1 VDKKE
6 WIKIL
11 GDTIMKKNLLITLV
25 ISLMFLVGTASAT
38 VLIDLNADSL
48 TLGEITEWSN
58 EGTTGGTFLKGVP
71 ADPNI
76 VVETV
81 DGRQAVTFDGNYM
94 QSNFTTPAA
103 LTGSNPW
110 SVMVWAYEPEPAWED
125 CMVQWADRGVFGCAQ
140 FNFGGLALTLWDD
153 VVYTNPP
160 PGNEWVHLAATYD
173 GATVTVYINGI
184 VDVTAAKSLNITAD
198 CYMRLAIA
206 LPDIYG
212 THPFTGSLARVQMH
226 DRVLT
231 KEEIQAFI
239 GVFEAGTYAP
249 ETQDVTEGTSGE
261 ITIQLNENPNTASGP
276 SSDVEVTL
284 SIVDNDT
291 DIYFESEAPGASYT
305 ATIPASSWDTPVSVT
320 VTAVDDTDV
329 EATND
334 ITVMAE
340 ITGGD
345 SDYLGQIMVPPSG
358 IVVSVIDDDW
368 AGPCDLPTPV
378 DGFFID
384 PFECPRDFDAH
395 GVEGSIWT
403 GFMGFDEGQ
412 GAITIDDSLSNWGVL
427 TMSSTNSSW
436 NGNDQSGP
444 FLYRTIIGDF
454 IAETYIADYP
464 GLDNPDNAIYHN
476 DCGIMVRVPVLEDAG
491 PGEDDVQ
498 CSYFPVWDVGNI
510 LRYNDDGVRWEGD
523 QTFDAFA
530 ADRYLQVER
539 RGNDIYCRHSP
550 DGVNWTAFPTANPL
564 TRADFDGLPLQ
575 VGLQQAVYSSE
586 IGWVE
591 YEYFKVKQ
599 SVGEISGSATL
610 IEALEESTD
619 ITVSIDTDNYIG
631 APLQDVVVTIT
642 PVGLGDDPNS
652 NPEDVRL
659 GAALPGESVDVTF
672 TTSDWMTPKTVT
684 ATAVNDGL
692 KEDTQLIGISYVV
705 TSGDPNFNEAILSNL
720 VQIQILDV
728 GIIMPREAEV
738 WEGGASDSIT
748 VNLGSSPD
756 IGDVTVN
763 IFDTSNPINVIASP
777 PELTFTSENW
787 MTPQPVTLTAVDDDI
802 LEGDPHWTWL
812 EVDAA
817 ATAGSV
823 YELIEDGFWMQIH
836 DNECGAW
843 NYFWADFD
851 QDCVITISDFAELAA
866 QWMLCTTPNDPEC
879 LDLR

>member
-1 VDKKE
+1 
-6 WIKIL
+6 
-11 GDTIMKKNLLITLV
+11 MKKNLLITLG
-25 ISLMFLVGTASAT
+25 ISLMFLAGAASAT

-48 TLGEITEWSN
+48 TLGDITEWAN
-58 EGTTGGTFLKGVP
+58 EGTKGGLFLKGNA

-76 VVETV
+76 VVEMV
-81 DGRQAVTFDGNYM
+81 DGRQCVTFNGTYM

-125 CMVQWADRGVFGCAQ
+125 CMVQWADRGVFGCAH

-153 VVYTNPP
+153 VYYNSPP
-160 PGNEWVHLAATYD
+160 PGNEWVHLTATYD

-184 VDVTAAKSLNITAD
+184 VDVTSAKSLNITAG

-212 THPFTGSLARVQMH
+212 THPFTGSLARIQMH

-239 GVFEAGTYAP
+239 GVFEAGTLGP

-276 SSDVEVTL
+276 SNDVEVTL
-284 SIVDNDT
+284 SIVDNDP
-291 DIYFESEAPGASYT
+291 DIYFESEAPGASYIV
-305 ATIPASSWDTPVSVT
+305 TIPASNWDTPVSVT

-334 ITVMAE
+334 ITVTAE

-345 SDYLGQIMVPPSG
+345 PDYLGQIMVPAGG
-358 IVVSVIDDDW
+358 IVVSVMDDDW
-368 AGPCDLPTPV
+368 AGPCDLPTPF

-384 PFECPRDFDAH
+384 PFECPRDFNVH

-436 NGNDQSGP
+436 EGNSQSGP
-444 FLYRTIIGDF
+444 FLYRTIAGDF
-454 IAETYIADYP
+454 VAETYVADYP
-464 GLDNPDNAIYHN
+464 GIGNEAEAIYHN
-476 DCGIMVRVPVLEDAG
+476 DCGIMVRVPVLADAG
-491 PGEDDVQ
+491 AGEDDVQ
-498 CSYFPVWDVGNI
+498 CSYFPIWGVGNI

-539 RGNDIYCRHSP
+539 CGNDIYCRHSP
-550 DGVNWTAFPTANPL
+550 DGVNWTAFPTGNPL

-619 ITVSIDTDNYIG
+619 ITVSIDPDNYIG
-631 APLQDVVVTIT
+631 TPNQDVVVTIT

-672 TTSDWMTPKTVT
+672 TTSDWMTPKTVV
-684 ATAVNDGL
+684 AAVVNDDVDEG
-692 KEDTQLIGISYVV
+692 TQLIGISYVV
-705 TSGDPNFNEAILSNL
+705 TSGDPNFNEAILTNL
-720 VQIQILDV
+720 VQIQILDNEP
-728 GIIMPREAEV
+728 GINIVPREAEV
-738 WEGGASDSIT
+738 WEAGASDSIA
-748 VNLGSSPD
+748 VSLLSAPD

-763 IFDTSNPINVIASP
+763 IFDWFIPINVIANPS
-777 PELTFTSENW
+777 ELTFTSENW
-787 MTPQPVTLTAVDDDI
+787 MTPQPVAIIAVDDDV

-812 EVDAA
+812 EVDAT

-843 NYFWADFD
+843 TYFWADFD
-851 QDCVITISDFAELAA
+851 QDCVITLSDFAELAA
-866 QWMLCTTPNDPEC
+866 QWMLCTTPNDPDFI
-879 LDLR
+879 DLR